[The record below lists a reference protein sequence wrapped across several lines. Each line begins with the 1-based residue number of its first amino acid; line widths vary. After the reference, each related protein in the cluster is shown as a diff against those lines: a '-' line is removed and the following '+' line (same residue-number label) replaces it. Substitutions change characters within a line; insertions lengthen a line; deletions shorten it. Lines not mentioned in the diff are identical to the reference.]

1 MRDLVVL
8 GGKSHPLLT
17 KAICRN
23 LTIEESRVDSKKFAN
38 GETSIEVR
46 DSVREKD
53 VFIIQSGCGHV
64 NDTFMEL
71 LVMIAACKTAS
82 AKRVTAV
89 LPLFPYSRQ
98 PDVPAL
104 ANSTGAPS
112 LISKKDEYTFES
124 APSTPRP
131 LSRDGRKISY
141 FEKEGAATTTT
152 TTTTTTAAAS
162 GGGAVGQTPTKE
174 KDLRTYSLKAPQPA
188 RYTPKSIV
196 TNASSIN
203 FLPRVDAQGKTESG
217 YKQWISPNG
226 TLIANLL
233 MTAGADRI
241 ITMDLHDPQ
250 FQGFFN
256 IPVDNLYSRPI
267 LKHYITDY
275 IPQFRDCVIV
285 SPDSG
290 GAKRAT
296 AIADSIGCSFALIH
310 KERRAKISKSPP
322 LALSNQ
328 NTEDIITTAGTSTD
342 TSTCNATLPST
353 TQPLPEYVHQRHQ
366 HAPKMVATTM
376 LVGDVKDKV
385 CVLIDDLV
393 DTSYTITRA
402 AKLLKDEGAKYV
414 YALVTHGIFSGDAIN
429 RLKMSQIDKIVTTN
443 SVPQSEN
450 VAVLG
455 EKIEVLDVSRIFAEA
470 IRRINNGES
479 VSMLFD
485 HGW

>member
-1 MRDLVVL
+1 MVEPKILWNKTYMRDLVVL
-8 GGKSHPLLT
+8 GGSSHPLLT
-17 KAICRN
+17 KSICRN
-23 LTIEESRVDSKKFAN
+23 LTIEQSRLDSRKFSN
-38 GETSIEVR
+38 GETSIVVQ

-53 VFIIQSGCGHV
+53 VFIVQSGCGHV
-64 NDTFMEL
+64 NDNFIEL
-71 LVMIAACKTAS
+71 LITIAACKTAS

-98 PDVPAL
+98 PDVPFL
-104 ANSTGAPS
+104 PNTTGAPS
-112 LISKKDEYTFES
+112 ITTKKDDYTFES

-131 LSRDGRKISY
+131 LSREGTKPFDFINANSSNINANPEISK
-141 FEKEGAATTTT
+141 FKTNT
-152 TTTTTTAAAS
+152 
-162 GGGAVGQTPTKE
+162 
-174 KDLRTYSLKAPQPA
+174 LKTPQPI

-196 TNASSIN
+196 TNASSTN
-203 FLPRVDAQGKTESG
+203 FLPEIDAQGKTKSG
-217 YKQWISPNG
+217 YKQWIAQNG

-233 MTAGADRI
+233 ATAGADRI

-275 IPQFRDCVIV
+275 IPNYQDCVIV

-296 AIADSIGCSFALIH
+296 SIADSIGCSFALIH
-310 KERRAKISKSPP
+310 KERRAKVAKGP
-322 LALSNQ
+322 
-328 NTEDIITTAGTSTD
+328 
-342 TSTCNATLPST
+342 PST
-353 TQPLPEYVHQRHQ
+353 SSSSSTPNNASQQQLQRQQQQQPQLHNQLQQP
-366 HAPKMVATTM
+366 PKMVATTM

-402 AKLLKDEGAKYV
+402 AKLLKDQGAKYV

-429 RLKMSQIDKIVTTN
+429 RINLSQIDKLVTTN
-443 SVPQSEN
+443 SVPQINN
-450 VAVLG
+450 VAILG
-455 EKIEVLDVSRIFAEA
+455 DRMEVLDVSRIFAEA